1 MSWSW
6 LAPLLV
12 FGLVVFVHELGH
24 FIAAKLT
31 GVYAPVFSLGWGSR
45 AWGIKLGETDYRLSW
60 LPIGG
65 YVRMASR
72 DDETMSKI
80 EGGGEAPLPHGDAG
94 VQAMAASG
102 HARGFNPVPFDPQ
115 GIAPFGP
122 RMVPEHRWFE
132 SKPLASRLFIMVAG
146 VTMNAILT
154 LAVSVALFAF
164 YGRPYVSA
172 VLSEVLPGKPAAM
185 AGLLPGDSIAAVNG
199 APIRDFGDFIDRVGN
214 SSGAALT
221 IDVRRAGGPI
231 EIVVTPERTNTSDPL
246 TGEAIVAWRIGAAPV
261 AATHREPVTFGA
273 AIVNGWDY
281 SVTLGSTVVKIVR
294 GLATGRVS
302 MKQLGG
308 PLMIAKV
315 SVQAARSGF
324 ESLLA
329 LIALLSINI
338 AILNLLPIPLLD
350 GGQIIMNIA
359 ETVKGSA
366 FSLRTRERVM
376 QVGLVAVL
384 LIFCVV
390 MWNDVLRM
398 LGISG

>member
-80 EGGGEAPLPHGDAG
+80 EGGGEAPLPEGEAG
-94 VQAMAASG
+94 VQAMAESG
-102 HARGFNPVPFDPQ
+102 HVKGFNPVAFDPH
-115 GIAPFGP
+115 GVAPFGP
-122 RMVPEHRWFE
+122 RPVPENRWFE
-132 SKPLASRLFIMVAG
+132 SKPLLSRLFIMVAG

-154 LAVSVALFAF
+154 LVVAIALFTF
-164 YGRPYVSA
+164 YGRPYLAA
-172 VLSEVLPGKPAAM
+172 VMSDVLPGKPAAV
-185 AGLLPGDSIAAVNG
+185 AGLLAGDSVAAVNG
-199 APIRDFGDFIDRVGN
+199 TPIKDFGEFVERISASPGVPIV
-214 SSGAALT
+214 L
-221 IDVRRAGGPI
+221 DVRRAGVPLAI
-231 EIVVTPERTNTSDPL
+231 TVTPEKTEISDPL
-246 TGEAIVAWRIGAAPV
+246 TGERMTVGRIGAAPV
-261 AATHREPVTFGA
+261 ATTHREPVPPGRA
-273 AIVNGWDY
+273 VVEGWNY
-281 SVTLGSTVVKIVR
+281 TWSIAGTVVKIVQ
-294 GLATGRVS
+294 GLVTGRVS
-302 MKQLGG
+302 VRQLGG
-308 PLMIAKV
+308 PIAIAKS

-359 ETVKGSA
+359 ETLKGSA
-366 FSLRTRERVM
+366 FSLRTREMVM
-376 QVGLVAVL
+376 RAGLVMVL
-384 LIFCVV
+384 LIFVVV
-390 MWNDVLRM
+390 MWNDVMRM
-398 LGISG
+398 IGMAG